1 MPSFAGTIS
10 SGREIDSY
18 DVFLYSGVTYYIEAE
33 GRATSAGSLRDPFL
47 EIFQNGAYVG
57 YDDDGGYGLNARY
70 VFTPLVSDTYTFEIS
85 SAVVAT
91 GSYRLSVYEDDY
103 RGTVE
108 GVGARGIVGN
118 TRDGLTAE
126 IDYLGDRDIFSTQ
139 LISGLT
145 YTFSQ
150 RGRATDHGT
159 LAEPALRLLN
169 GEDRQLAYSD
179 FVNGRLNAS
188 IVYQA
193 RGTGPYFLQAGAYD
207 DAFTG
212 TYRIDVSAGRAT
224 AGADVVNGTAF
235 NDAISGL
242 QGADNIRGGDGA
254 DRLYGVQHG
263 DILRGQ
269 AGADLLNGG
278 LGADILIGGA
288 QADTFV
294 YGTPLESTPTSM
306 DVIRAGDG
314 AVAFELPGR
323 AGGDRIDLSVIDANV
338 LRAGNQA
345 FVFGSL
351 GAGGLSLA
359 ESGSATIV
367 RGNLD
372 RDAAFEFAIRIEDG
386 AVRSHAYG
394 AGDFL
399 L

>member
-1 MPSFAGTIS
+1 MS
-10 SGREIDSY
+10 SPRW
-18 DVFLYSGVTYYIEAE
+18 
-33 GRATSAGSLRDPFL
+33 SA
-47 EIFQNGAYVG
+47 
-57 YDDDGGYGLNARY
+57 
-70 VFTPLVSDTYTFEIS
+70 TYTFEIS

-91 GSYRLSVYEDDY
+91 GSYRLSMYEDDD
-103 RGTVE
+103 RGAVE
-108 GVGARGIVGN
+108 GVGARGIVGD
-118 TRDGLTAE
+118 TRDGLAAE

-150 RGRATDHGT
+150 RGRATDHGA

-278 LGADILIGGA
+278 LGADILIGGT
-288 QADTFV
+288 QADVFV

-323 AGGDRIDLSVIDANV
+323 AGGDRIDLSVIDANI
-338 LRAGNQA
+338 LRAGNQG

-372 RDAAFEFAIRIEDG
+372 SDAAFEFAIRIEDG